1 MEKINDDAIKII
13 ICSIHKMVEKK
24 LNELSYDKQAYVL
37 GTDTDGKVSVIIDKQ
52 EYKVK
57 NGTGITFVEG
67 NKCLVHYINGD
78 SQKKVII
85 AKL

>member
-1 MEKINDDAIKII
+1 MTFPWPDNLIPDTTANLFAHN
-13 ICSIHKMVEKK
+13 SWH
-24 LNELSYDKQAYVL
+24 YHKQAYVL
-37 GTDTDGKVSVIIDKQ
+37 GTDADGKVSVIIDKQ

-67 NKCLVHYINGD
+67 NKCLVHYINGN

-85 AKL
+85 VKL

>member
-1 MEKINDDAIKII
+1 MDKINESIIRAIEIVTQ
-13 ICSIHKMVEKK
+13 SYLEKVG
-24 LNELSYDKQAYVL
+24 YDKQAYVL

-57 NGTGITFVEG
+57 NGTGIAFVEG